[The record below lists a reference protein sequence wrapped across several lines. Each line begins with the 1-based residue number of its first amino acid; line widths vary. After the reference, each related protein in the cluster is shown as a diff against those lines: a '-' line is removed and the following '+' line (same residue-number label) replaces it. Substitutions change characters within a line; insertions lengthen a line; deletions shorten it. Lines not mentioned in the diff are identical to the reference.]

1 MYPLGLDAGTATFND
16 LSTFTSSI
24 GSGSFTQTFDCF
36 GAGAVPSPLSISGGG
51 YSISASD
58 DSRTFFNV
66 GPAPDVWLST
76 SSSDLEISFSFS
88 GPLPT
93 VAGGYFFLTD
103 ATGNFQA
110 GEISVLLNN
119 NTKINRTVDSSSSF
133 LGLTSDG
140 GISSIAFLAPVHYAT
155 VNNLVVGQV
164 APVAVPESSTLGLLG
179 LGVLVLWSSYTWRRK
194 TLPNSRES

>member
-1 MYPLGLDAGTATFND
+1 MAARPFLAALGKLYPDSSDRSIFKRTLQVLAESFHSASRLTKARFPSVQRQLVPTKPMRYFDYQLSCENLRLLPTVRLRRFTRRRSARPHFCFFLLMAAGLGMYPLGLDAGTATFND

-76 SSSDLEISFSFS
+76 SSSDL
-88 GPLPT
+88 
-93 VAGGYFFLTD
+93 
-103 ATGNFQA
+103 
-110 GEISVLLNN
+110 
-119 NTKINRTVDSSSSF
+119 
-133 LGLTSDG
+133 
-140 GISSIAFLAPVHYAT
+140 
-155 VNNLVVGQV
+155 
-164 APVAVPESSTLGLLG
+164 
-179 LGVLVLWSSYTWRRK
+179 
-194 TLPNSRES
+194 